1 MTKSPVIEDSFVPI
15 LVHAIQYRQ
24 QRTTGRMFRHP
35 RFPGRHSI
43 RESCGRIVMAMA
55 TAYPLDKLGEA
66 DSVYES
72 FVCLPPKRQT
82 ASWMEIG
89 HPSRLTTT
97 GLDYM

>member
-1 MTKSPVIEDSFVPI
+1 
-15 LVHAIQYRQ
+15 
-24 QRTTGRMFRHP
+24 
-35 RFPGRHSI
+35 
-43 RESCGRIVMAMA
+43 MAMA

-97 GLDYM
+97 GLDYMTPLQR